1 MRDAPRA
8 AARRRPLHRTRSPGP
23 DGGGGDESA
32 TRTPD
37 LRSGMVKKSLAKIFA
52 KVRRRKSVPADATS
66 RLAATVL
73 RAPGEVTGRTIY
85 GDRPLRFRRLT
96 VPDPDLPS
104 ITDPSAFA
112 SAFKIRIAHIAQS
125 PRDAEVLVER
135 RYAGRGYQI
144 PVVKR
149 DPLLMTFLAYDEG
162 QIVGTVSV
170 RLDSP
175 EKGLGS
181 DDLYREENDRLRE
194 QGFRLC
200 EFTQLAVD
208 TAVASKPVL
217 ASLFHT
223 AYLYAAVL
231 RSYTYSVIEVNPR
244 HAGFYARALRFEP
257 IGPIRMNRRV
267 NAPAILLG
275 VPFDTIATGI
285 SQHAGHEEDSDGRG
299 SLFRYGFPE
308 EEQEGVLNRL
318 RALVAE
324 EQRTP

>member
-1 MRDAPRA
+1 MRP
-8 AARRRPLHRTRSPGP
+8 
-23 DGGGGDESA
+23 
-32 TRTPD
+32 
-37 LRSGMVKKSLAKIFA
+37 
-52 KVRRRKSVPADATS
+52 PA
-66 RLAATVL
+66 
-73 RAPGEVTGRTIY
+73 EVTGRTIY

-112 SAFKIRIAHIAQS
+112 NAFKIRIAHITHA

-149 DPLLMTFLAYDEG
+149 DPRLMTFLAYDEG

-175 EKGLGS
+175 EKGLAA
-181 DDLYREENDRLRE
+181 DEEYREQLDALRAK
-194 QGFRLC
+194 GLRVC

-223 AYLYAAVL
+223 AYLYASVV
-231 RSYTYSVIEVNPR
+231 RKYNYSVIEVTPR
-244 HAGFYARALRFEP
+244 HATFYARALCFEP

-267 NAPAILLG
+267 NTAGILLG
-275 VPFDTIATGI
+275 VSFQTIADGI
-285 SQHAGHEEDSDGRG
+285 AQYAGRYDERNERG
-299 SLFRYGFPE
+299 SLFRYGFPGD
-308 EEQEGVLNRL
+308 EQVGVLNRL
-318 RALVAE
+318 RALVVDE
-324 EQRTP
+324 GQ